1 MRAKNACGYSE
12 WSDAGHVVL
21 RRLTE
26 AEKKD
31 TRSKKKR
38 TASIK
43 EVMSTQE
50 QKNKVKQKL
59 KRATMK
65 IMLGNK
71 LLGGKRR

>member
-1 MRAKNACGYSE
+1 
-12 WSDAGHVVL
+12 
-21 RRLTE
+21 
-26 AEKKD
+26 
-31 TRSKKKR
+31 
-38 TASIK
+38 
-43 EVMSTQE
+43 MSTQE